1 MPKPGPSRYLTF
13 ATNPI
18 LSNFIGKFFFSCK
31 LRLFVRIIFFENK
44 TNFSLTCFK
53 NQIKLKNSYQISFI
67 LCKILTFRPN
77 CIFLGSVILHKLTT
91 IAFTDMHSFGLA

>member
-1 MPKPGPSRYLTF
+1 MQ
-13 ATNPI
+13 I
-18 LSNFIGKFFFSCK
+18 EIICK
-31 LRLFVRIIFFENK
+31 NNIFFENK

-67 LCKILTFRPN
+67 LCKILTFN

-91 IAFTDMHSFGLA
+91 RAFTDMNSFGLV